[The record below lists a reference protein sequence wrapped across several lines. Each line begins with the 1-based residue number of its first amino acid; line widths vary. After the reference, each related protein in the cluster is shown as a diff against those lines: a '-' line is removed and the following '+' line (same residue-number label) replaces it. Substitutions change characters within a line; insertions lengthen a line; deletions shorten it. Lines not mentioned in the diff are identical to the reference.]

1 MLPVRASFCVEPI
14 GGGDDAAVLSMT
26 VSPRAGRLKPRSGG
40 ADIGNAGR
48 LHRRAQVP
56 VGSAPAALDP
66 TYMSCASVSSRGVG
80 RLKPRSGGA
89 DIANAGRLHRAQ
101 VPVGPA
107 PTALDPTY
115 TSCAS
120 VSSRVVGRLK
130 PRSGGADIGNA
141 GRLHPA
147 QVPVGSAP
155 TALDPTYMSCASVSS
170 RVVGRLKP
178 RSGGADIG
186 NAGRLHP
193 AQVLSPTGWAPTN
206 KRLRSPVGAHPVG
219 ELSERSSM
227 RAFAPNRLSLATI
240 GQVRQA
246 ARPRRS
252 RASGCRSSVSG

>member
-1 MLPVRASFCVEPI
+1 MWCGWACSYSFTCSEPKRMLPVRASFCVEPI

-147 QVPVGSAP
+147 QV
-155 TALDPTYMSCASVSS
+155 
-170 RVVGRLKP
+170 
-178 RSGGADIG
+178 
-186 NAGRLHP
+186 
-193 AQVLSPTGWAPTN
+193 LSPTGWAPTN

>member
-147 QVPVGSAP
+147 QV
-155 TALDPTYMSCASVSS
+155 
-170 RVVGRLKP
+170 
-178 RSGGADIG
+178 
-186 NAGRLHP
+186 
-193 AQVLSPTGWAPTN
+193 LSPTGWAPTN